1 MNVNVQNISEYI
13 EKMVAA
19 EVQIEPFDKA
29 KTRPLP
35 ILITTTYQLLRCQL
49 LGVEV
54 CLMVSNN
61 TNATPMQLKKHCAIV
76 ERALEMHAAV
86 VLSEVKPYN
95 MKRLVDARVNTIVP
109 GRQLF
114 LPSLLM
120 DLRAQ
125 RNPVDM
131 QGKPMPVMAQ
141 VVVLYHLQ
149 KQNLNGMSAQPI
161 AELMG
166 VSYPNINRA
175 VKWLADNHFIEL
187 TSSREKKLRFI
198 HVGKELWEQALPE
211 LQSPIERVL
220 RTDQML
226 DAYTCGE
233 EALAEMTMLAEPQ
246 ERHWAISKQEALRLG
261 VDLHKEFGEH
271 VVEIW
276 RYDPKLIGENGMV
289 DKLSLYLSMRD
300 TNDERIHKEIKKIIN
315 DYGLFGL

>member
-1 MNVNVQNISEYI
+1 MDVNVRNISEYI
-13 EKMVAA
+13 EKMVGA
-19 EVQIEPFDKA
+19 EVQIEPLDKA
-29 KTRPLP
+29 KKQALP
-35 ILITTTYQLLRCQL
+35 ILITNAYQLLQCQL
-49 LGVEV
+49 LGAEV
-54 CLMVSNN
+54 CLMVCKDAD
-61 TNATPMQLKKHCAIV
+61 ATPMQLKKHCAIV

-86 VLSEVKPYN
+86 VLPEVKPYN

-120 DLRAQ
+120 DLRVQ

-149 KQNLNGMSAQPI
+149 IQNLNGMSAQPI

-175 VKWLADNHFIEL
+175 VKWLADNRFVEL
-187 TSSREKKLRFI
+187 SPSREKQMRFI
-198 HVGKELWEQALPE
+198 SEGKELWEQALPV

-226 DAYTCGE
+226 DAYVCGE
-233 EALAEMTMLAEPQ
+233 EALAELTMLAEPQ
-246 ERHWAISKQEALRLG
+246 EQHWAISKQEAQLLAA
-261 VDLHKEFGEH
+261 DLDKEFGEH
-271 VVEIW
+271 VVEVW
-276 RYDPKLIGENGMV
+276 RYDPKLMGENRMV
-289 DKLSLYLSMRD
+289 DRLSLYLSLR
-300 TNDERIHKEIKKIIN
+300 NAEDERVKKEIKGIL
-315 DYGLFGL
+315 DF